1 LNAEVGFGQGLGG
14 KPFPVFKNFYGGGL
28 GSVRGFEQGSLGVV
42 DVTGAYLGGTKRLNV
57 NGELYFPVPGMGN
70 DRSLRIFAFADVG
83 NVWGEGERFSV
94 SSLRSSTGLGLS
106 WISPIG
112 PLKLS
117 WGVPVKSVATD
128 RIQKFQ
134 FQIGTGF

>member
-1 LNAEVGFGQGLGG
+1 
-14 KPFPVFKNFYGGGL
+14 
-28 GSVRGFEQGSLGVV
+28 
-42 DVTGAYLGGTKRLNV
+42 V
-57 NGELYFPVPGMGN
+57 NGASARVFVTAGPTEEPIDEVRFIGN
-70 DRSLRIFAFADVG
+70 RSSGQLGIAVAVAFADLG
-83 NVWGEGERFSV
+83 NVWGEGERFNV

-128 RIQKFQ
+128 RIQRFQ